1 MHPIR
6 VVIVDDHPV
15 VRHGLRGML
24 AETEAVEVV
33 GEASNVE
40 EALEVIAAVRPDVV
54 LLDIRMPG
62 TDGLWLLKR
71 LAEREP
77 ASKVIILTN
86 YAEEQFLLEAFRC
99 GAYGYFL
106 KNVSCEDLVKG
117 LQTVHRG
124 NRMLSPELIDL
135 VLRQFAELGRQQ
147 TVERFGLSKT
157 DLRLLRLLADGATNR
172 EIAER
177 MYWSETTV
185 KRKLSEVFQKLGVS
199 NRAQAVAVAM
209 RHGLV

>member
-1 MHPIR
+1 MQPIR
-6 VVIVDDHPV
+6 VVIVDDQPV
-15 VRHGLRGML
+15 VRHGLRSML
-24 AETEAVEVV
+24 AEAEEVQVV

-40 EALEVIAAVRPDVV
+40 EALEVIAALRPDVV

-77 ASKVIILTN
+77 SSKVIILTN

-106 KNVSCEDLVKG
+106 KNVSREELVNG
-117 LQTVHRG
+117 LQTVYKG
-124 NRMLSPELIDL
+124 SRMLSPELMDR
-135 VLRQFAELGRQQ
+135 VLRQFAELGRQR

-157 DLRLLRLLADGATNR
+157 ELRLLKLLAEGATNR

-199 NRAQAVAVAM
+199 NRVQAISVAM

>member
-1 MHPIR
+1 MQSVR

-24 AETEAVEVV
+24 AEAEEVRVV

-40 EALEVIAAVRPDVV
+40 EALGIIAALRPDVV

-62 TDGLWLLKR
+62 TDGLWLLRK
-71 LAEREP
+71 LAEKEP
-77 ASKVIILTN
+77 GSKVIILTN

-106 KNVSCEDLVKG
+106 KNVSREELIHG
-117 LQTVHRG
+117 LRAVHEG
-124 NRMLSPELIDL
+124 SRMLSTELVDA

-147 TVERFGLSKT
+147 TADRFGLSKT
-157 DLRLLRLLADGATNR
+157 ELKLLKVLAEGATNR

-177 MYWSETTV
+177 MFWSETTV

>member
-1 MHPIR
+1 MQPIR

-24 AETEAVEVV
+24 AETEEVQVV
-33 GEASNVE
+33 GDASNVE
-40 EALEVIAAVRPDVV
+40 EALDLIAALRPDVV

-77 ASKVIILTN
+77 ATKVIILTN

-106 KNVSCEDLVKG
+106 KNVSREELIHG
-117 LQTVHRG
+117 LRTVHKG
-124 NRMLSPELIDL
+124 NRMLSPELIDM

-147 TVERFGLSKT
+147 TVDRFGLSRTELK
-157 DLRLLRLLADGATNR
+157 LLKILAEGATNR
-172 EIAER
+172 EIAEK
-177 MYWSETTV
+177 MFWSETTV